1 ASNYKI
7 RQKALL
13 SANLPLTSG
22 PASKMYKSLIR
33 SFSGPDNLTR
43 EKTRVYISSIL
54 SALKRRRRIV
64 SNLVI
69 CQEGI

>member
-1 ASNYKI
+1 MNASNYKI

-22 PASKMYKSLIR
+22 TALKMGKSQIH
-33 SFSGPDNLTR
+33 SFSGQVNLTR
-43 EKTRVYISSIL
+43 EKTRVYISFIL

-64 SNLVI
+64 RRKKL
-69 CQEGI
+69 